1 MIIMSKN
8 IYLFFLI
15 NSVLSEDKI
24 NFILHFDEEPEIINH
39 NWSLNFYNS
48 LFLIGLIW
56 KYR

>member
-15 NSVLSEDKI
+15 YSVLSEDKI

-48 LFLIGLIW
+48 NI
-56 KYR
+56 